1 MAPKVLFS
9 EVRGVV
15 TRGGAPVS
23 GAIVEREYR
32 WSWNKSTGSDRATTG
47 ADGTFTLPPMTK
59 TSLIGSLLPHEAV
72 IYQTIRISVNGKSHD
87 AWYLIKRNYETNG
100 ELSGR
105 PIRLK
110 CDLGAEPHRTDVD
123 AEGTGFF
130 GVCDL
135 Q

>member
-9 EVRGVV
+9 EVRGIV
-15 TRGGAPVS
+15 TSGGAPVP
-23 GAIVEREYR
+23 GAVVEREYR
-32 WSWNKSTGSDRATTG
+32 WTWNKSTSTDRVTTG
-47 ADGTFTLPPMTK
+47 ADGGFTLPAIAK
-59 TSLIGSLLPHEAV
+59 NSVLGSILPHEAV
-72 IYQTIRISVNGKSHD
+72 IYQTIRISFDGKAHD
-87 AWYLIKRNYETNG
+87 AWYLIKRNYDTNG

-110 CDLGAEPHRTDVD
+110 CDLSVEPHRTDID

-130 GVCDL
+130 GFCDL